1 MKGIIIMKKM
11 VGFALAIMMTATMA
25 VNVLAAGSLATNN
38 GGDTSITVKGAYDK
52 STAGK
57 VVSVGIAWG
66 EMTFTYSEGES
77 TWHPDNH
84 TTTTTT
90 ASWSAKGND
99 ITITNHSNVG
109 ITASLGFAANNNGVR
124 GKFYDAATDGSEKS
138 SVSLARAEED
148 SALDSRQETVYFNIT
163 DGTISAATD
172 NLGTIKVS
180 IKEQ

>member
-1 MKGIIIMKKM
+1 MKKM
-11 VGFALAIMMTATMA
+11 VSFALVIMITATMA
-25 VNVLAAGSLATNN
+25 VNVLAAGSPATNN
-38 GGDTSITVKGAYDK
+38 GGDTSITVKGDYDE

-66 EMTFTYSEGES
+66 EMTFTYSKGE
-77 TWHPDNH
+77 TWQPVNH
-84 TTTTTT
+84 TTTTK

-109 ITASLGFAANNNGVR
+109 ITASLEFTANNNGVT
-124 GKFYDAATDGSEKS
+124 GKFYDAATDGKETCL
-138 SVSLARAEED
+138 VSLARAEEG
-148 SALDSRQETVYFNIT
+148 SALNSQQETVYFNIT

>member
-1 MKGIIIMKKM
+1 MKKM

-66 EMTFTYSEGES
+66 EMTFTYSEGE
-77 TWHPDNH
+77 TWQPDNH
-84 TTTTTT
+84 TTKTK

-109 ITASLGFAANNNGVR
+109 ITASLEFTASNNGVT
-124 GKFYDAATDGSEKS
+124 GKFYDAATAGNEKS
-138 SVSLARAEED
+138 SVSLARAEEG
-148 SALDSRQETVYFNIT
+148 SEQNSQQKKVYFNIT